1 MLSCEGAICTGNA
14 GDLVQRMMCGYA
26 ACARTMTAHLIVR
39 SRTYSGRD
47 TESMFMDVAEIV
59 RSIGL
64 PSVIIL
70 GIAYAFYHAAT
81 WFGREIIV
89 PLRDRHFSFL
99 QSLEGTLKA
108 IAATQQSMANEMERI
123 SGMVSTCQRSGKA
136 GAE

>member
-1 MLSCEGAICTGNA
+1 M
-14 GDLVQRMMCGYA
+14 DL
-26 ACARTMTAHLIVR
+26 
-39 SRTYSGRD
+39 
-47 TESMFMDVAEIV
+47 AEIV

-70 GIAYAFYHAAT
+70 GIAYAFYHAST

-89 PLRDRHFSFL
+89 PLRDRHFAFL
-99 QSLEGTLKA
+99 LSLECTLKA

-136 GAE
+136 GVE

>member
-1 MLSCEGAICTGNA
+1 MLSSEGAICTANA
-14 GDLVQRMMCGYA
+14 GDLVQQMMCGYA
-26 ACARTMTAHLIVR
+26 ACAQTMTARLIVW
-39 SRTYSGRD
+39 SQTYSGRD
-47 TESMFMDVAEIV
+47 TESMSMDLAEIV

>member
-1 MLSCEGAICTGNA
+1 MLSFGGAICTANA
-14 GDLVQRMMCGYA
+14 GDLVQQMMCGYA
-26 ACARTMTAHLIVR
+26 ACAATTTVRLIVR

-47 TESMFMDVAEIV
+47 TESYLMELAEIV

-70 GIAYAFYHAAT
+70 GIAYAFYHAST

-99 QSLEGTLKA
+99 LSLEGTLKA
-108 IAATQQSMANEMERI
+108 IAATQQSMATEMERI
-123 SGMVSTCQRSGKA
+123 SGMVATCQRSGKV
-136 GAE
+136 GDE

>member
-1 MLSCEGAICTGNA
+1 MLSYEGAICTANA
-14 GDLVQRMMCGYA
+14 GDLVQQMMCGYA
-26 ACARTMTAHLIVR
+26 ACAQTMTVRLIVW
-39 SRTYSGRD
+39 SQTYSGRD
-47 TESMFMDVAEIV
+47 TESMSMDLAEIV

-70 GIAYAFYHAAT
+70 GIAYAFYHAST

-89 PLRDRHFSFL
+89 PLRDRHFAFL
-99 QSLEGTLKA
+99 LSLEGTLKA

-136 GAE
+136 GVE